1 MFSMVNTNR
10 MYFRKAINVIV
21 AVVAFCT
28 ACNVQNR
35 EVLTVDILEGESWWG
50 LSNTDGYKQ
59 PFSDY
64 SLMDLANDSR
74 LGETVPFLV
83 SSKGRYI
90 WCDSPFKISCEDG
103 KFSLESYGEPVQLVK
118 AGDNLKDAYM
128 AASKKHFPFD
138 STYPAE
144 ELFVKPQFNNWI
156 ESCMMGINQQSAEE
170 YVKAIGEN
178 DFPCG
183 VLMIDGGW
191 IVQHGTM
198 RFNTELFP
206 DGKALFDLIRSR
218 GYKSMLWISPY
229 ISGDNRATFID
240 YRLSGYRK
248 SPLLVEST
256 EYPGEEC
263 IIYWWSGRSVSL
275 DLTNPQGLETFAQQL
290 EDCQK
295 FYGIDGFK
303 FDGGEAEYFRHKA
316 KFYDGATAADYAH
329 AYGELCRRFPYHEFR
344 VGYRNG
350 GAPIMVRLMD
360 VPHDWEK
367 LPDVLYNIQVSGLM
381 GLPYTVGDMIGGGL
395 VTHIPTDGSY
405 SNKYM
410 VRSCQLQ
417 TLMPMMQF
425 SMAPWR
431 VLSKKECDICR
442 EMANLHVSFSDY
454 IMEQV
459 RHAAKTGEPI
469 VRMMDYEFPGQGF
482 DRKMPQFMLGPDYLV
497 APVLCEDDSLT
508 VELPAGQWLDDQ
520 GETFIGP
527 QVLNLKNVPLER
539 LPYYKKIR

>member
-1 MFSMVNTNR
+1 MFLMESMSKTSKMRVR
-10 MYFRKAINVIV
+10 
-21 AVVAFCT
+21 
-28 ACNVQNR
+28 
-35 EVLTVDILEGESWWG
+35 DILIAAALFLAAACAEQNNPLIVDSLDGEKWWG
-50 LSNTDGYKQ
+50 LSNTDGYLQ
-59 PFSDY
+59 PFTDY
-64 SLMDLANDSR
+64 ALMDLANDSR
-74 LGETVPFLV
+74 LGETTPFLV

-90 WCDSPFKISCEDG
+90 WCDSPFVVSCKDG
-103 KFSLESYGEPVQLVK
+103 KFTFESYAEPVQIIK
-118 AGDNLKDAYM
+118 AGETLKEAYL
-128 AASKKHFPFD
+128 AASQRHFPFEG
-138 STYPAE
+138 TYPAE
-144 ELFVKPQFNNWI
+144 ELFTKPQFNNWI

-191 IVQHGTM
+191 LVQHGTM
-198 RFNTELFP
+198 RFNPETFP
-206 DGKALFDLIRSR
+206 DGKHLFDLIRSK

-229 ISGDNRATFID
+229 ISGDNAMTFKD

-248 SPLLVEST
+248 APLLVESN
-256 EYPGEEC
+256 EYPGDEC
-263 IIYWWSGRSVSL
+263 IVYWWSGRSVSL

-290 EDCQK
+290 EECQK
-295 FYGIDGFK
+295 IYGIDGFK
-303 FDGGEAEYFRHKA
+303 FDGGEAEYFRGKG

-329 AYGELCRRFPYHEFR
+329 AYGELCRRFPYHEYR

-350 GAPIMVRLMD
+350 GSPIMVRLMD

-367 LPDVLYNIQVSGLM
+367 LPDVLYNIQISGLM

-442 EMANLHVSFSDY
+442 DMAKLHVSFSDY

-459 RHAAKTGEPI
+459 RHAAETGEPI

-482 DRKMPQFMLGPDYLV
+482 DRKMPQFMFGPDYLV
-497 APVLCEDDSLT
+497 APVLREDDCVT
-508 VELPAGQWLDDQ
+508 VELPEGKWLDDQ

-527 QVLNLKNVPLER
+527 QVLNLVNVPLER
-539 LPYYKKIR
+539 LPYYKKIN

>member
-1 MFSMVNTNR
+1 MPLKSILIAAALFWAAACAENKNI
-10 MYFRKAINVIV
+10 F
-21 AVVAFCT
+21 VV
-28 ACNVQNR
+28 
-35 EVLTVDILEGESWWG
+35 DSLEGETWWG
-50 LSNTDGYKQ
+50 LSNTDGNLQ
-59 PFSDY
+59 PFADY
-64 SLMDLANDSR
+64 ASMDLANDSR
-74 LGETVPFLV
+74 LGETAPFLV

-90 WCDSPFKISCEDG
+90 WCDSPFVISCKEG
-103 KFSLESYGEPVQLVK
+103 KFTLKSYGEPVQLVK
-118 AGDNLKDAYM
+118 AGETLREAYL
-128 AASKKHFPFD
+128 AASGKHFPAEG
-138 STYPAE
+138 TYPAE

-156 ESCMMGINQQSAEE
+156 ESCMMGITQKSAEE

-183 VLMIDGGW
+183 VVMIDGGW
-191 IVQHGTM
+191 LVQHGTM
-198 RFNTELFP
+198 RFNPETFP
-206 DGKALFDLIRSR
+206 NGKTLFDLIRSE
-218 GYKSMLWISPY
+218 GYKSLLWISPY
-229 ISGDNRATFID
+229 VSGDNRGAYLD
-240 YRLSGYRK
+240 YRLSGARK
-248 SPLLVEST
+248 IPLLVEST

-263 IIYWWSGRSVSL
+263 VVHWWSGKSVSI
-275 DLTNPQGLETFAQQL
+275 DLTNPQGWETFAQQL
-290 EDCQK
+290 EECQNI
-295 FYGIDGFK
+295 YGIDGFK
-303 FDGGEAEYFRHKA
+303 FDGGEAEYFRGKG
-316 KFYDGATAADYAH
+316 KFHEGAVAADYAH
-329 AYGELCRRFPYHEFR
+329 AYGDLCRRFPYHEFR

-360 VPHDWEK
+360 VPHDWDK
-367 LPDVLYNIQVSGLM
+367 LPDVLYNIQISGLM

-442 EMANLHVSFSDY
+442 DMAKLHVAFSDY

-482 DRKMPQFMLGPDYLV
+482 DRKMPQFMLGSDYLV
-497 APVLCEDDSLT
+497 APVLREDDTVT
-508 VELPAGQWLDDQ
+508 VELPEGKWLDDQ

-539 LPYYKKIR
+539 LPYYKKIE